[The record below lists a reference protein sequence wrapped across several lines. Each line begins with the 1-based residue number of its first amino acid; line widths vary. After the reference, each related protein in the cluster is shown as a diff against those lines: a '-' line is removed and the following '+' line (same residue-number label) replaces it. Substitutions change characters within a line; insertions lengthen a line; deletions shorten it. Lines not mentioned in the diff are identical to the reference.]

1 MHDLKSFL
9 PNRNIPIFAKRK
21 IPMAQIIILLGGN
34 IGNVKNT
41 FNEAINLLGQKLSPP
56 LKCSSIYT
64 SEAWGF
70 EAKEKFFNQIIEF
83 NSELPPQDILEV
95 AQGVEKTLG
104 RQRNNATSY
113 QSRPIDID
121 ILFIDN
127 KTICTENLTIPHP
140 LLHLRR
146 FTMEPLREHWSK
158 IEHPVLHKNVET
170 LYEQC
175 PDHSLVVKE

>member
-1 MHDLKSFL
+1 
-9 PNRNIPIFAKRK
+9 
-21 IPMAQIIILLGGN
+21 MAQILILLGGN
-34 IGNVKNT
+34 IGNVKTT
-41 FNEAINLLGQKLSPP
+41 FNEAISLLGQKLNPP

-83 NSELPPQDILEV
+83 NCELLPHDILEV
-95 AQGVEKTLG
+95 AQETEKTLG
-104 RQRNNATSY
+104 RQRNNSATY

-127 KTICTENLTIPHP
+127 LALYSQELTIPHP

-158 IEHPVLHKNVET
+158 KEHPVLHKNVET

-175 PDHSLVVKE
+175 PDHSVVVKE